1 MAKKDITSLRT
12 TLEWLKGQPGE
23 VYAVKGEVDP
33 VYQIS
38 GIEKAMEGGPVL
50 LFENIKGYPG
60 VRAVGNV
67 LSTSERKAR
76 VFGVEDFKKIKF
88 KLCEA
93 IKKPLPPRLVDKAPC
108 QEVVIT
114 KNINAMA
121 TLPFMKQTERDG
133 GRILSG
139 GNTFLSGKYFEG
151 GTHVSM
157 NRTHFRGKD
166 WASIST
172 TIGGHVE
179 EAVGL
184 IHRGEKVPL
193 TLNIGTPPA
202 VMIMAAGAPSHA
214 ILPQGADEVGIA
226 GALQGAPVE
235 ICRAKTVD
243 AYAIA
248 SAEWVI
254 EGYIDTSQ
262 KVWESDEAEKMGKQ
276 GVAPFFPEWPGY
288 LGRAYKVFKFQA
300 TAITHRKDKPI
311 FFTPLS
317 FGIEGEI
324 LGNDLREATFYE
336 LSQRLF
342 PGLVTDVSV
351 FTSMQSVGGMVIQ
364 IKKRRPADDG
374 FQRNLLMVALGSAN
388 WYRFVV
394 VVDEDVDIYRPEE
407 IIWAI
412 GTRVDPARDILRG
425 AGRGHAF
432 MPMERGES
440 AGALEFLFVE
450 SLGFD
455 ATVPYARKGSYERA
469 RFPKVDLSQWFTPAQ
484 IKAAKAMQ
492 TEYARFIA
500 ENLL

>member
-1 MAKKDITSLRT
+1 MAKKDITSLRG
-12 TLEWLKGQPGE
+12 TLEWLKDQPGE
-23 VYAVKGEVDP
+23 VFAVEKQVDP

-38 GIEKAMEGGPVL
+38 GIEKALEGGPVL

-60 VRAVGNV
+60 ARAVGNV
-67 LSTSERKAR
+67 LSTGERKAR
-76 VFGVEDFKKIKF
+76 IFGVEDFRKIKF

-93 IKKPLPPRLVDKAPC
+93 IKNPLPPRLVSEAPC

-114 KNINAMA
+114 QDINAMA
-121 TLPFMKQTERDG
+121 TLPFMKQTEKDA

-139 GNTFLSGKYFEG
+139 GNTFLSGRFFEG

-157 NRTHFRGKD
+157 NRMHFRGKD

-172 TIGGHVE
+172 TIGGHLE
-179 EAVGL
+179 EAVAL
-184 IHRGEKVPL
+184 IHRGEKVPV
-193 TLNIGTPPA
+193 TINIGTPPA
-202 VMIMAAGAPSHA
+202 VMIMAAGAPFHS

-226 GALQGAPVE
+226 GALQGSPVE

-243 AYAIA
+243 TYAIA
-248 SAEWVI
+248 SAEWVL
-254 EGYIDTSQ
+254 EGYIDASQ
-262 KVWESDEAEKMGKQ
+262 KVWESDEAERLGRQ

-288 LGRAYKVFKFQA
+288 QGRAYKVFKFQA
-300 TAITHRKDKPI
+300 TAITHRKDRPI

-317 FGIEGEI
+317 FGLEGEI
-324 LGNDLREATFYE
+324 LGNDLREASFYE

-342 PGLVTDVSV
+342 PGLVTDVAV
-351 FTSMQSVGGMVIQ
+351 FTGLQAAGGMVVQ
-364 IKKRRPADDG
+364 VKKRRAADEG
-374 FQRNLLMVALGSAN
+374 FQRNLIIVALGSTN
-388 WYRFVV
+388 FSRLVI

-412 GTRVDPARDILRG
+412 GTRVDPARDIIRG
-425 AGRGHAF
+425 VGRGHAF

-440 AGALEFLFVE
+440 AGPLEFLFVE

-455 ATVPYARKGSYERA
+455 ATVPHALKDRYERA

-484 IKAAKAMQ
+484 IQAAKAMQ